1 MHAIQKLTATTS
13 LSAMA
18 LVLAA
23 APAVAQIDLP
33 RVSQAA
39 TITQVVGTTKIEI
52 AYSRPGVKGR
62 AIWGGLVPYNEVWR
76 TGANEATTISFSDP
90 VSVGGTMLPAGKYS
104 LATIPT
110 AEEWTVIFSKQHDLW
125 GMYEYKPEMDALRIK
140 VKPQSAELT
149 EWMAFS
155 FPSVAADSAEIAL
168 TWEKV
173 RVAFT
178 VTVDST
184 GLTISKARAAVAA
197 AAADDFQTPYR
208 AANYCLQNDVNV
220 DEAVKWLD
228 KSIGIKATYGNLGA
242 KARYLAKKGDVKGAI
257 ATAGKAIEAGKAS
270 DPKVDTSALEKL
282 VTEWKQLPR

>member
-1 MHAIQKLTATTS
+1 MPSTKKTFAVAS
-13 LSAMA
+13 LAVA
-18 LVLAA
+18 VVLAA
-23 APAVAQIDLP
+23 VPALAQIELP

-39 TITQVVGTTKIEI
+39 TISQVVGTTKIEI

-110 AEEWTVIFSKQHDLW
+110 AEEWTVIFSKQQDLW

-140 VKPQSAELT
+140 VKPQAAEPT
-149 EWMAFS
+149 EWMTFS
-155 FPSVAADSAEIAL
+155 FPSVAADSAEVAL

-178 VTVDST
+178 VTVDAM
-184 GLTISKARAAVAA
+184 GLTVSKARAAVAV

-220 DEAVKWLD
+220 NEAVKWLE

-242 KARYLAKKGDVKGAI
+242 KARYLAKKGDAKGAI
-257 ATAGKAIEAGKAS
+257 ATAGKAIEAGKAA
-270 DPKVDTSALEKL
+270 DAKMDTSALEKL
-282 VTEWKQLPR
+282 IAEWKQLSR

>member
-1 MHAIQKLTATTS
+1 MRSLKTFTAALS
-13 LSAMA
+13 LAA
-18 LVLAA
+18 VVLALA
-23 APAVAQIDLP
+23 AVPAAAQVATP

-39 TITQVVGTTKIEI
+39 TVSQTIGTTDIEI
-52 AYSRPGVKGR
+52 SYSRPGVKGR
-62 AIWGGLVPYNEVWR
+62 AIWGALVPFNEVWR

-110 AEEWTVIFSKQHDLW
+110 AEEWTVIFSKQQDLW

-140 VKPQSAELT
+140 VKPQAAEFT

-155 FPSVAADSAEIAL
+155 FPSVTAVSAEVAL

-173 RVAFT
+173 RIAFI
-178 VTVDST
+178 VKVDSL
-184 GLTISKARAAVAA
+184 GLTVSKARAAVAA

-208 AANYCLQNDVNV
+208 AANYCLQNDVNL
-220 DEAVKWLD
+220 DEAVQWLD

-242 KARYLAKKGDVKGAI
+242 KARYLAKKNDFKGAI
-257 ATAGKAIEAGKAS
+257 ETAGKAIAAGKAAE
-270 DPKVDTSALEKL
+270 PKVDTSGLEKL
-282 VTEWKQLPR
+282 VVEWKAKK

>member
-1 MHAIQKLTATTS
+1 MHIIKKLTTATS
-13 LSAMA
+13 LAATA

-23 APAVAQIDLP
+23 APAAAQLATP
-33 RVSQAA
+33 RVSQSA
-39 TITQVVGTTKIEI
+39 TISQTVGTTTIEI

-90 VSVGGTMLPAGKYS
+90 VSVGGTTLPAGKYS

-110 AEEWTVIFSKQHDLW
+110 AEEWTVIFSKQQELW
-125 GMYEYKPEMDALRIK
+125 GMYEYKAEMDALRIK
-140 VKPQSAELT
+140 VKPQAAEFT

-155 FPSVAADSAEIAL
+155 FPSVTADSAEVAL

-173 RVAFT
+173 RIAFI
-178 VTVDST
+178 VKVDSL
-184 GLTISKARAAVAA
+184 GLTVSKARAAVAA

-208 AANYCLQNDVNV
+208 AANYCLQNDVNL
-220 DEAVKWLD
+220 DEAVQWLD

-242 KARYLAKKGDVKGAI
+242 KARYLAKKGDTKGAI
-257 ATAGKAIEAGKAS
+257 AAAGKAIEAGKAA
-270 DPKVDTSALEKL
+270 DPKMDTSSLEKL
-282 VTEWKQLPR
+282 VAEWKAK